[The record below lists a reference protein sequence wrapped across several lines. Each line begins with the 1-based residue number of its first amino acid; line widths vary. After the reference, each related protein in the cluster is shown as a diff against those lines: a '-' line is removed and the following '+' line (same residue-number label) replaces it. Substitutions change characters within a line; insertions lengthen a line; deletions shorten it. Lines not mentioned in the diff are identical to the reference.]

1 MLKVMDFYLLL
12 KIWAKI
18 LCVNIIKNFLMML
31 KNQLPTSLKL
41 LQKKQ
46 FKKTAEA
53 IGIFKVNKIPD
64 KITSK
69 LKNLESKKLS
79 IEILTERYIS
89 PEKGQSNINE
99 HMLI

>member
-12 KIWAKI
+12 EIWAKI
-18 LCVNIIKNFLMML
+18 LFVNIIKNFLMML

-69 LKNLESKKLS
+69 LKNSESKKLS

-89 PEKGQSNINE
+89 PEKGHSNINE
-99 HMLI
+99 RMLI